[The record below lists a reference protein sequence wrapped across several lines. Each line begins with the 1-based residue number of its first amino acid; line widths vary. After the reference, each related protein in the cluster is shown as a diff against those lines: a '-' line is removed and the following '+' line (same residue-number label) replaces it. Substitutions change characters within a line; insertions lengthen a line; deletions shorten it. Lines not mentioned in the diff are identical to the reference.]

1 MTAARRAAVGLGL
14 LGVVVAL
21 AWVLAQPLLSPSSAA
36 VRAIADGAAVAVLGL
51 AAVSWLDANRYRDDL
66 MRRAS
71 GPLIA
76 AAAVWLIA
84 EVVRLVLG
92 AAEAADVPV
101 RALSAHTTWEFATVT
116 AAGRSGVF
124 SLVAAALICAT
135 AVLMRPTA
143 SVRLAVAGAAG
154 TGIAARAVTGHLAE
168 GTVGAMAVVVHAL
181 AAALWCG
188 LLAALAL
195 TVHTRGQWARVLPRF
210 SQTSLICMA
219 TLLLGG
225 TASAVTRFGSPT
237 ELYTTGYGRILL
249 AKIAVTAVLLALA
262 WRYRSTWVPS
272 AAAHRLTAEAS
283 RAKSLTELA
292 LMVVALTLAAAL
304 TVTG

>member
-1 MTAARRAAVGLGL
+1 MTATRWAAVCLGL
-14 LGVVVAL
+14 VGAVVTL
-21 AWVLAQPLLSPSSAA
+21 AWALAQPLLSPGSAA
-36 VRAIADGAAVAVLGL
+36 VRAVADGAAVAVLGL
-51 AAVSWLDANRYRDDL
+51 AAVPWLDENRYRDDL

-92 AAEAADVPV
+92 AAEAADVAV
-101 RALSAHTTWEFATVT
+101 GALTAHTTWEFATVT

-124 SLVAAALICAT
+124 SLLAAAVICAT
-135 AVLMRPTA
+135 AVLPEPTV

-168 GTVGAMAVVVHAL
+168 GTLGATAVVVHAL

-188 LLAALAL
+188 LLAALTL
-195 TVHTRGQWARVLPRF
+195 TVQTRGQWARVLPRF
-210 SQTSLICMA
+210 SRTSLVCMA
-219 TLLLGG
+219 TLLFGG
-225 TASAVTRFGSPT
+225 TAGAVTRFGSPA
-237 ELYTTGYGRILL
+237 ELFATGYGRILL

-262 WRYRSTWVPS
+262 WRYRTTWVP
-272 AAAHRLTAEAS
+272 AATSHRLTAEAS
-283 RAKSLTELA
+283 RTKSLTELA
-292 LMVVALTLAAAL
+292 LMAVALTLAAAL